1 MEIAGRQA
9 ETQQW
14 YKDLSEMI
22 REKGLFNADEGAMQG
37 SCVEY
42 FAALTG
48 DKGAKDREFVR
59 TTAPAALERE
69 LHHDPKG
76 IPYVDL
82 NDETGDRVV
91 WMSCYDAVRGFVAK
105 RTQLEYMLTDDSESD
120 SESYDDAPDSD
131 ECRA

>member
-1 MEIAGRQA
+1 MSMEIAGRQA

-48 DKGAKDREFVR
+48 DKGANH
-59 TTAPAALERE
+59 A
-69 LHHDPKG
+69 
-76 IPYVDL
+76 
-82 NDETGDRVV
+82 
-91 WMSCYDAVRGFVAK
+91 DAVTTDRNDK
-105 RTQLEYMLTDDSESD
+105 YRYIRT
-120 SESYDDAPDSD
+120 
-131 ECRA
+131 